1 MAVDDDL
8 LLRSIFRKQREQG
21 DFNMLAF
28 LALTRAHVGRRK
40 KVLLLTLLA
49 FAALC

>member
-1 MAVDDDL
+1 MAVDGGL
-8 LLRSIFRKQREQG
+8 LLRSVIRKRREQG
-21 DFNMLAF
+21 DFNMLTF
-28 LALTRAHVGRRK
+28 LALTREHVGRRK